1 MSKVGWREQGALRSL
16 TKTRRTDARLRT
28 LDLGL
33 GTFLARIPTMLTDS
47 HAHLDDPA
55 FDADRDQLLPRARA
69 AGVTSIVTVGTSVEG
84 SRRACDLAER
94 NDGVWAAIGCH
105 PHEADRVADDH
116 DLSELHELA
125 SRPHVV
131 AIGETGLD
139 YAKKFSSPENQK
151 LLFRRHLRLA
161 AEMHLPIVIH
171 CRDAHEEVRAIL
183 KEELPLPIRG
193 VIHCFSGNARD
204 ADEYLA
210 MGFVLSIAGPVTF
223 ANANGL
229 REAVRSVPMERLLVE
244 TDCPYLTPVP
254 HRGKRNEPAYV
265 RHTAEA
271 VAALFGAPLAT
282 FAEASTRTARELFRL

>member
-1 MSKVGWREQGALRSL
+1 
-16 TKTRRTDARLRT
+16 
-28 LDLGL
+28 
-33 GTFLARIPTMLTDS
+33 MLTDS

-55 FDADRDQLLPRARA
+55 FDADRDQLVTRARA
-69 AGVTSIVTVGTSVEG
+69 AGVTQIVTVGTDFDG
-84 SRRACDLAER
+84 SRRACDLAAA

-105 PHEADRVADDH
+105 PHEADKYGADVSGLR
-116 DLSELHELA
+116 DLA
-125 SRPHVV
+125 KRPKVV

-139 YAKKFSSPENQK
+139 YAKKYSSIDNQK
-151 LLFRRHLRLA
+151 KLFRAHLALA
-161 AEMHLPIVIH
+161 AETGLPVVIH
-171 CRDAHEEVRAIL
+171 CRDAHDDVRAIL
-183 KEELPLPIRG
+183 REQPARG

-204 ADEYLA
+204 AAAYLEL
-210 MGFVLSIAGPVTF
+210 GFVLSVAGPVTF

-229 REAVRSVPMERLLVE
+229 RAAIKDVPMDKLLVE

-271 VAALFGAPLAT
+271 VAALFGISLEA

>member
-1 MSKVGWREQGALRSL
+1 
-16 TKTRRTDARLRT
+16 
-28 LDLGL
+28 
-33 GTFLARIPTMLTDS
+33 MLTDS

-55 FDADRDQLLPRARA
+55 FDADRDQLVPRASA
-69 AGVTSIVTVGTSVEG
+69 AGVTSIITVGTSFEG

-94 NDGVWAAIGCH
+94 NDGVWASVGCH
-105 PHEADRVADDH
+105 PHEADRVANDPGFSQLRD
-116 DLSELHELA
+116 LA

-139 YAKKFSSPENQK
+139 YAKNFSSPDNQK
-151 LLFRRHLRLA
+151 ALFRRHLRLA
-161 AEMHLPIVIH
+161 ADAHLPVVIH
-171 CRDAHEEVRAIL
+171 CRDAHEDVRAIL

-204 ADEYLA
+204 AEAYLE

-223 ANANGL
+223 ANAIGL
-229 REAVRSVPMERLLVE
+229 REAVRGVPMERLLVE

-271 VAALFGAPLAT
+271 VAALFGVPLAT